1 MSVAG
6 KVVLITGA
14 ARGMGREMT
23 RAFIKEGA
31 MVVATDLSWV
41 PTGVSNDDFDFK
53 AEIEDEPNVL
63 IAAMDVTLQS
73 HVDAVYQNAMERFGT
88 IDVIIANGG
97 TRQRDLYLETHGLGA
112 RD

>member
-53 AEIEDEPNVL
+53 A
-63 IAAMDVTLQS
+63 
-73 HVDAVYQNAMERFGT
+73 
-88 IDVIIANGG
+88 
-97 TRQRDLYLETHGLGA
+97 
-112 RD
+112 